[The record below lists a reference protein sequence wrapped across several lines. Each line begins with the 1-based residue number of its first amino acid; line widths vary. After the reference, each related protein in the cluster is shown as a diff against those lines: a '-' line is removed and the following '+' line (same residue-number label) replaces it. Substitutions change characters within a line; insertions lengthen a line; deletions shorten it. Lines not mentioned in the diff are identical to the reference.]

1 MPRPIPHETEAVNPD
16 SFLDI
21 VASVV
26 SILIIMIL
34 MVGMRI
40 KNTPVDAP
48 LTGEAAQ
55 ASTELEKSRSGEE
68 SFYGEVF
75 KLGDQLEALQQ
86 EAAARA
92 VQRNTLATLV
102 SAAEYQIQG
111 RRAEMDEQSRGDFDV
126 VQQVGEARWQLEDL
140 KRLRTQAENAPA
152 EPIVV
157 ESYPTPISRAVDG
170 NEVHFQLRG
179 GSIAYIPLEALI
191 ERFKADA
198 LRHVDTLREL
208 PEVTDTVGPEGGFRL
223 KYTMERKEISPELAK
238 VAGRGGSYAQ
248 LKRWTLIAT
257 ASELGEPADVA
268 LAEGSAF
275 RRALAKHRPGR
286 NTVTIWLYPDSFD
299 AFRQIRKELY
309 RLGFA
314 VAVRPLP
321 EGIPISGSPEGSKS
335 AAE

>member
-1 MPRPIPHETEAVNPD
+1 MPRPVPQQTEAVNPD

-40 KNTPVDAP
+40 KNTPIEAP
-48 LTGEAAQ
+48 LTGKAAQ
-55 ASTELEKSRSGEE
+55 ATAELAKSRSDEQ
-68 SFYGEVF
+68 SFCGDVV
-75 KLGDQLEALQQ
+75 KLGEQLQGLEQ

-92 VQRNTLATLV
+92 VQRNVLATLV
-102 SAAEYQIQG
+102 STLELNIRS
-111 RRAEMDEQSRGDFDV
+111 RREQMDGQSRSDFDV
-126 VQQVGEARWQLEDL
+126 VQKLGESRRQLDEL
-140 KRLRTQAENAPA
+140 KHLRAQAETASA
-152 EPIVV
+152 APIVV
-157 ESYPTPISRAVDG
+157 ESYPTPISRAVDA
-170 NEVHFQLRG
+170 NEAHFQLRG
-179 GSIAYIPLEALI
+179 GAIVYIPLEALI
-191 ERFKADA
+191 QRFKADA
-198 LRHVDTLREL
+198 LRHVDQLRDL

-223 KYTMERKEISPELAK
+223 KYTMERKDISPEMARTT
-238 VAGRGGSYAQ
+238 GHGGSYAQ
-248 LKRWTLIAT
+248 LKRWTLIPT

-275 RRALAKHRPGR
+275 RKALAKLRPGR
-286 NTVTIWLYPDSFD
+286 HTVTIWLYPDSFD
-299 AFRQIRKELY
+299 AFRQIRKDLY
-309 RLGFA
+309 RLGYA